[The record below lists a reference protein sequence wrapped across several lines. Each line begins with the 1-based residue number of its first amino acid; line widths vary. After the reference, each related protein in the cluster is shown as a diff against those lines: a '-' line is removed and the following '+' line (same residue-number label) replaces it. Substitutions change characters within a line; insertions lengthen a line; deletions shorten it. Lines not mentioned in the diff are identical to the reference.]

1 MYVWCVLLYVH
12 VVYDSSDDDVS
23 DWAPDA
29 ARALI
34 DSQSENVVVALSS
47 TSAFESAA
55 ASSSNRK
62 RANECLLQVYKDF
75 QNVKSGFFSL
85 LPQKLLEAM
94 PTLTRELCTKFL
106 QIANNVTTTIESVIA
121 LENTRPFKPKEAKA
135 FEELFRPE
143 LGDRV
148 NNNADMLRSMLAAFQ
163 DAWMHRLRCMAKRKV
178 WNYSFAYP
186 GEQDCCA
193 WKLFTFRKGPR
204 PKSLE
209 EYTSRLAKSNKLP
222 ISADIQEAVKRSHVI
237 KHKIRQLSLAMLQT
251 AIFQNS
257 KTGTVTGTGA
267 GAGEGGAGARAAANA
282 GGSRGGSTAAV
293 VSRSGPGS
301 GPAAAA
307 LVARPAAGG
316 SSVGQTPSGIA
327 NMSAEAKSGSEV
339 RGSSRPQH
347 SVAATPGPGGGSDSG
362 SGARVGSG
370 VTVDAAVHAR
380 HAVSSF
386 RHQKHLTVEQQFRQ
400 LKAENLSHIVLARS
414 HVLELAVHFAD
425 VDSGYF
431 SQLGTNLR
439 KVYSASQDVYMQFY
453 QLMNSSFDTEIFNTA
468 TDRGLLMWCNDD
480 DKDLTHHFALRQMY
494 SLFKEEVEAYVAH
507 VRKNQ
512 EDGKQRNFVL
522 GYAGIIHN
530 TAAPLQALQRIKGP
544 VPNKVV
550 MDAGPAYVNAVP
562 LLKPMRKLRG

>member
-1 MYVWCVLLYVH
+1 MLLY
-12 VVYDSSDDDVS
+12 VVYDSSEDECVS
-23 DWAPDA
+23 DWAPDV

-34 DSQSENVVVALSS
+34 DSQSENVVTVALSS
-47 TSAFESAA
+47 TSAFASA
-55 ASSSNRK
+55 SNRK
-62 RANECLLQVYKDF
+62 RANECLLEVYKDF
-75 QNVKSGFFSL
+75 QDVKRGFFSL
-85 LPQKLLEAM
+85 LPQKLLQGM
-94 PTLTRELCTKFL
+94 PTCTRELCTKFL

-121 LENTRPFKPKEAKA
+121 LEKTRPFKPKEAKA

-143 LGDRV
+143 LGDQV

-178 WNYSFAYP
+178 WNYGFAYD

-204 PKSLE
+204 PKSLA
-209 EYTSRLAKSNKLP
+209 EYTSRLAKSNKP
-222 ISADIQEAVKRSHVI
+222 IPADMQEAVKRSHVI

-251 AIFQNS
+251 TIFQNS

-267 GAGEGGAGARAAANA
+267 GEGVAGARAAADA
-282 GGSRGGSTAAV
+282 GGTRGGSTAAV

-327 NMSAEAKSGSEV
+327 NTSAEAKSDSEV

-347 SVAATPGPGGGSDSG
+347 SVATDLAEGSDSG

-370 VTVDAAVHAR
+370 VAVGAAVHAR

-386 RHQKHLTVEQQFRQ
+386 RHQKHLTIEQQFRE

-439 KVYSASQDVYMQFY
+439 KVYSASQDMYMQFY
-453 QLMNSSFDTEIFNTA
+453 QLMNSSFDTDIVNTA
-468 TDRGLLMWCNDD
+468 TDRALLMWCNDD
-480 DKDLTHHFALRQMY
+480 DKDFTHHFALRQMY

-530 TAAPLQALQRIKGP
+530 TAAPLQSLQRIKGP

-550 MDAGPAYVNAVP
+550 MNAGPAYVNAVP
-562 LLKPMRKLRG
+562 LLKLMRKLRG